1 VAIGSGAAAAAG
13 LVIGA
18 ALKMARRLEQLGTT
32 FAWLSLLQFGG
43 TNAVVPEMLR
53 QSVEVWRWMDARTFT
68 NLFALAQLA
77 PGPNVMIVSLV
88 GWQVAGLAGLTV
100 TTLAT
105 LIPPCL
111 MAFAASRLMLRAGQ
125 SRWLLIIKDGLVPV
139 AIGMI
144 LASGAVMV
152 EASDPNALGVAI
164 TVGAT
169 LFVAFTEFNLLWA
182 LGAAVVL
189 GLLFR

>member
-1 VAIGSGAAAAAG
+1 MSDPLQQLAA
-13 LVIGA
+13 
-18 ALKMARRLEQLGTT
+18 T

-43 TNAVVPEMLR
+43 TNAVVPEMHR
-53 QSVEVWRWMDARTFT
+53 QAVDVYHWMDARTFA

-77 PGPNVMIVSLV
+77 PGPNVMIVSLI
-88 GWQVAGLAGLTV
+88 GWRVAGLAGLLT

-105 LIPPCL
+105 LLPPCL
-111 MAFAASRLMLRAGQ
+111 LAFGASKLMLRAGQ
-125 SRWLLIIKDGLVPV
+125 SKWLLIFKDGLVPV

-152 EASDPNALGVAI
+152 ESSNPNLLGIAI
-164 TVGAT
+164 TVGST

-182 LGAAVVL
+182 LVAAIGL

>member
-1 VAIGSGAAAAAG
+1 MSD
-13 LVIGA
+13 LQ
-18 ALKMARRLEQLGTT
+18 QLATT
-32 FAWLSLLQFGG
+32 FSWLSLLQFGG
-43 TNAVVPEMLR
+43 TNTVIPEMHR
-53 QSVEVWRWMDARTFT
+53 QAVDVFHWMDARTFA

-77 PGPNVMIVSLV
+77 PGPNMMIVSLV
-88 GWQVAGLAGLTV
+88 GWRVAGLSGLV
-100 TTLAT
+100 VATLAALT
-105 LIPPCL
+105 PPCL

-125 SRWLLIIKDGLVPV
+125 SKWLLIVKDGLVPV

-152 EASDPNALGVAI
+152 ESSNPDALGIAI

-169 LFVAFTEFNLLWA
+169 LFVAFTDFNLLWA
-182 LGAAVVL
+182 LGAAVAL

>member
-1 VAIGSGAAAAAG
+1 MSDLLQQLAA
-13 LVIGA
+13 
-18 ALKMARRLEQLGTT
+18 T

-43 TNAVVPEMLR
+43 TNAVVPEMHR
-53 QSVEVWRWMDARTFT
+53 QAVDVFHWMDARSFA

-88 GWQVAGLAGLTV
+88 GWRVAGLPGLIV

-105 LIPPCL
+105 IVPPAL

-125 SRWLLIIKDGLVPV
+125 SKWLLIIKDGLVPV

-144 LASGAVMV
+144 MASGAVMV
-152 EASDPNALGVAI
+152 QASHPNALGIAI
-164 TVGAT
+164 TIGAT
-169 LFVAFTEFNLLWA
+169 AFVAFTEFNLLWA
-182 LGAAVVL
+182 LGVAVAL